1 MSNQLKYI
9 LFVFLFFIQNLFGQN
24 PYYHTVNKTN
34 GLPSNTVYDIYQD
47 KNEMIWLATNDGIC
61 SYDGF
66 QFKSYYNDDQTS
78 KAGSNI
84 VEDSFGRIWYC
95 NFDGN
100 IYYVEKGKLH
110 ILDVKK
116 PIGYHKFNII
126 GNQLIYL
133 EKNELVFL
141 DLKTLKKTNVL
152 PFDTNVILGVQK
164 KGNSLFVFSNYLF
177 EIRSAS
183 DIKKYQIPSEVKVKF
198 NGGLFSVSNE
208 NLLIVSK
215 YSNDYCLFN
224 DGKFEL
230 KKFESPFNFIQNVSV
245 DNQYNWFSTTKGL
258 LKINLN
264 IPNSKP
270 EKYFEQYN
278 ISTIYKDKNQGCWI
292 TTLNEGV
299 LYIPHFKNILY
310 PTIAIPIVIEQIEN
324 EIYYGTA
331 NDKLVKTNDL
341 KNLQNH
347 QVIFNGN
354 SNHSVVNLNY
364 NSFNNELIFT
374 SNTFKIKNIKG
385 SVFKE
390 NVIAIKQVLVI
401 DDSFYAYAASGNCGL
416 IKMKDG
422 KSNWNAAHEKF
433 RKLSN
438 LSMDYSS
445 MISGVRGKSVA
456 YDRLNETLFF
466 ATNLGLFQFKKEQ
479 STEIKPNHKSLNL
492 SKIYFHNQLILGLTT
507 NNNLVEINV
516 NNHQMK
522 TIYDSKIKGNLLL
535 KIRQIDDLLY
545 LITSNSIIT
554 YHLTTRK
561 MQKIFNVNSDVE
573 INDILAKDD
582 HLYLATSKGIISL
595 DSTTFSTE
603 KQPKFLL
610 QNVLVNQKSISL
622 EKLNELD
629 YDENDIEI
637 QFSVISYLQSPN
649 TPIYYSINNGNWQ
662 EIKNNN
668 RSLLL
673 NSLAS
678 GNYTIA
684 FKTSLNNVSP
694 TEVSFK
700 INQPIWA
707 KWWFILLLILAGLY
721 GISLFYR
728 NRIRKIQLR
737 NQIVLEKV
745 ALENSLN
752 QSKIKA
758 IKSQMNP
765 HFFYNALNTLQSYI
779 LSNDKKQA
787 LNYLSKFSNLTRT
800 ILELTEKDTISIAE
814 EIKTL
819 SLYLEIEKA
828 RFDDDFDYQIIVAPE
843 IDSEQTK
850 IPSMLLQPYVE
861 NAIKHG
867 LLHKEGLKKMS
878 IQFFETENYISISID
893 DNGIGRKKSS
903 ELNSIKNKNHQSFAT
918 KAIQNR
924 IDLLNQNQINK
935 ISIEFTDKVNPSQM
949 AIGTT
954 VRIEIPKNENL

>member
-1 MSNQLKYI
+1 
-9 LFVFLFFIQNLFGQN
+9 
-24 PYYHTVNKTN
+24 
-34 GLPSNTVYDIYQD
+34 
-47 KNEMIWLATNDGIC
+47 MIWLATNDGIC

-66 QFKSYYNDDQTS
+66 QFKSYYNDEQTS

-84 VEDSFGRIWYC
+84 IEDSFGRIWYC

-141 DLKTLKKTNVL
+141 DLKTLKKANVL
-152 PFDTNVILGVQK
+152 LFDTTVVLGVQK
-164 KGNSLFVFSNYLF
+164 KGNSLFIFSDYLF
-177 EIRSAS
+177 EIRSAT
-183 DIKKYQIPSEVKVKF
+183 DIKKYKIPSEIREKF

-215 YSNDYCLFN
+215 YSTDYCLVKN
-224 DGKFEL
+224 GKFEL
-230 KKFESPFNFIQNVSV
+230 KKFDNTSNFVQNITSE
-245 DNQYNWFSTTKGL
+245 NQFNWFSTTKGL
-258 LKINLN
+258 LKINVN
-264 IPNSKP
+264 VPNFKP
-270 EKYFEQYN
+270 ESYFDNYN
-278 ISTIYKDKNQGCWI
+278 ISSIYKDKNQGYWI

-299 LYIPHFKNILY
+299 LYVPHFKNILFQ
-310 PTIAIPIVIEQIEN
+310 TIALPTVLEQVNDAIF
-324 EIYYGTA
+324 YGTV

-341 KNLQNH
+341 KNIQNH

-354 SNHSVVNLNY
+354 SNHSVVNLND
-364 NSFNNELIFT
+364 NPFQNELSFT
-374 SNTFKIKNIKG
+374 SNTFKISDKNGTIL
-385 SVFKE
+385 KE
-390 NVIAIKQVLVI
+390 DIIAMKQLLVI
-401 DDSFYAYAASGNCGL
+401 DDCFYAYAASGNCGL
-416 IKMKDG
+416 LKVKDG
-422 KSNWNAAHEKF
+422 KSIWNSVHEKF
-433 RKLSN
+433 RKISDLK
-438 LSMDYSS
+438 MDYSS

-456 YDRLNETLFF
+456 YDSLNKTLFF
-466 ATNLGLFQFKKEQ
+466 ATNLGLYQYKNQ
-479 STEIKPNHKSLNL
+479 QLTEIKPNNKSLNL

-507 NNNLVEINV
+507 NNKLVEINV

-522 TIYDSKIKGNLLL
+522 TIYDSKITGNLLL

-545 LITSNSIIT
+545 LITSNSIIA
-554 YHLTTRK
+554 YHLKTKK
-561 MQKIFNVNSDVE
+561 MHKIFNVNSDVE
-573 INDILAKDD
+573 INDILVKDSN
-582 HLYLATSKGIISL
+582 LYLATSKGIISL

-610 QNVLVNQKSISL
+610 QDVLVNQKNVSP
-622 EKLNELD
+622 EKLHELD

-637 QFSVISYLQSPN
+637 QFSVISYLQSQN

-662 EIKNNN
+662 EIKNNS

-678 GNYTIA
+678 GNYIIS
-684 FKTSLNNVSP
+684 FKTSLNDVSP
-694 TEVSFK
+694 TKISFK

-707 KWWFILLLILAGLY
+707 KWWFISLLILVGLY

-728 NRIRKIQLR
+728 NRIQKIQLR

-745 ALENSLN
+745 ELENSLN

-765 HFFYNALNTLQSYI
+765 HFFYNALNTFQSYI

-814 EIKTL
+814 EVKTL

-828 RFDDDFDYQIIVAPE
+828 RFEDDFEYKINVNST

-867 LLHKEGLKKMS
+867 LLHKEGLKKIF
-878 IQFFETENYISISID
+878 IQFLETEDYISIIID
-893 DNGIGRKKSS
+893 DNGIGRKKSG
-903 ELNSIKNKNHQSFAT
+903 ELKSIKNKNHQSFAT

-924 IDLLNQNQINK
+924 IDLLNQNQTNK

-949 AIGTT
+949 PIGTT

>member
-1 MSNQLKYI
+1 M
-9 LFVFLFFIQNLFGQN
+9 FLFFIQNLFGQN
-24 PYYHTVNKTN
+24 PYYHTINKTN

-66 QFKSYYNDDQTS
+66 QFKSYYNDEQTS

-84 VEDSFGRIWYC
+84 VEDYFGRIWYC

-141 DLKTLKKTNVL
+141 DLKTLKKANVL
-152 PFDTNVILGVQK
+152 PFDTSIVLGIQK
-164 KGNSLFVFSNYLF
+164 KGNTLFIFSDYLF
-177 EIRSAS
+177 EIRSAT
-183 DIKKYQIPSEVKVKF
+183 DIKKHQIPSEIKEKF
-198 NGGLFSVSNE
+198 NGGLFSVSND

-215 YSNDYCLFN
+215 YSTDYCLVKN
-224 DGKFEL
+224 GKFEL
-230 KKFESPFNFIQNVSV
+230 KKFDNTSNFIQNITTE
-245 DNQYNWFSTTKGL
+245 NQFNWFSTTKGL
-258 LKINLN
+258 LKINVN
-264 IPNSKP
+264 VPNSKS
-270 EKYFEQYN
+270 ERYFDDYN
-278 ISTIYKDKNQGCWI
+278 ISSIYKDKNQGYWI

-310 PTIAIPIVIEQIEN
+310 PTIALPTVLEQVNDVIF
-324 EIYYGTA
+324 YGTV

-341 KNLQNH
+341 KNLENH

-364 NSFNNELIFT
+364 NPFQNGLSFT
-374 SNTFKIKNIKG
+374 SNTFKISNKNG
-385 SVFKE
+385 TVLKE
-390 NVIAIKQVLVI
+390 DIIAMKQVLVI
-401 DDSFYAYAASGNCGL
+401 DDCFYAYAASGNCGL
-416 IKMKDG
+416 IKIKDG

-433 RKLSN
+433 RKISDLN
-438 LSMDYSS
+438 MDYSS

-456 YDRLNETLFF
+456 YDRLNKTLFF
-466 ATNLGLFQFKKEQ
+466 AANLGLFQFKNEQ
-479 STEIKPNHKSLNL
+479 LTEIKPNHKSLNL

-507 NNNLVEINV
+507 NNKLVGINV
-516 NNHQMK
+516 NSHQMK
-522 TIYDSKIKGNLLL
+522 TIYDSKITGNLLL

-545 LITSNSIIT
+545 LITSNSIIA
-554 YHLTTRK
+554 YHLTTKK

-603 KQPKFLL
+603 KQPEFLL
-610 QNVLVNQKSISL
+610 QNVLVNQKNISF

-649 TPIYYSINNGNWQ
+649 TPIYYSINKSNWQ
-662 EIKNNN
+662 EITNNN

-678 GNYTIA
+678 GNYTIS
-684 FKTSLNNVSP
+684 FKTTLQDVSP
-694 TEVSFK
+694 TEISFK
-700 INQPIWA
+700 INQPVWA
-707 KWWFILLLILAGLY
+707 KWWFISLLILAGLY

-800 ILELTEKDTISIAE
+800 ILELTEKDMISIAE
-814 EIKTL
+814 EVKTL

-828 RFDDDFDYQIIVAPE
+828 RFDDDFDYQIIVAHE

-867 LLHKEGLKKMS
+867 LLHKDGLKKMS
-878 IQFFETENYISISID
+878 IRFSETEDYISISID
-893 DNGIGRKKSS
+893 DNGIGRKKSG

-935 ISIEFTDKVNPSQM
+935 ISIAFTDKVNPSQI

-954 VRIEIPKNENL
+954 VRIEIPKNENP

>member
-1 MSNQLKYI
+1 
-9 LFVFLFFIQNLFGQN
+9 
-24 PYYHTVNKTN
+24 
-34 GLPSNTVYDIYQD
+34 
-47 KNEMIWLATNDGIC
+47 MIWLATNDGIC

-66 QFKSYYNDDQTS
+66 QFKSYYNDEQTS

-84 VEDSFGRIWYC
+84 VEDCYGRIWYC

-141 DLKTLKKTNVL
+141 NLKTLKRANIL
-152 PFDTNVILGVQK
+152 PFDTTVVLGVQK
-164 KGNSLFVFSNYLF
+164 KGNSLFVFSDHLF
-177 EIRSAS
+177 EIRSAT
-183 DIKKYQIPSEVKVKF
+183 DIKKYQIPSEIKEKF

-215 YSNDYCLFN
+215 YSTDYCLIKN
-224 DGKFEL
+224 GKFEL
-230 KKFESPFNFIQNVSV
+230 KKFDNTSNFIQNITTE
-245 DNQYNWFSTTKGL
+245 NQFNWFSTTKGL
-258 LKINLN
+258 LKINVN

-270 EKYFEQYN
+270 ESYFDDYN
-278 ISTIYKDKNQGCWI
+278 ISSIYKDKNQGYWI
-292 TTLNEGV
+292 TTLNEGI
-299 LYIPHFKNILY
+299 LYVPHFKNILY
-310 PTIAIPIVIEQIEN
+310 PTIALPTVLEQTNDAIF
-324 EIYYGTA
+324 YGTV

-354 SNHSVVNLNY
+354 SNHSVVNLND
-364 NSFNNELIFT
+364 NPFQNELSFT
-374 SNTFKIKNIKG
+374 SNTFKISDKNGTIL
-385 SVFKE
+385 KE
-390 NVIAIKQVLVI
+390 DIIAMKQLLVI
-401 DDSFYAYAASGNCGL
+401 DDCFYAYAASGNCGL
-416 IKMKDG
+416 LKVKDG
-422 KSNWNAAHEKF
+422 KSIWNTAHEKF
-433 RKLSN
+433 RKISGLK
-438 LSMDYSS
+438 MDYSS
-445 MISGVRGKSVA
+445 MVSGVRGKSVA
-456 YDRLNETLFF
+456 YDSLNKTLFF
-466 ATNLGLFQFKKEQ
+466 ATNLGLFQFKNEQ
-479 STEIKPNHKSLNL
+479 LTEIKPNNKSLNL

-507 NNNLVEINV
+507 NNKLVEINV

-522 TIYDSKIKGNLLL
+522 TIYDSKITGNLLL
-535 KIRQIDDLLY
+535 KIRQIEDYLY
-545 LITSNSIIT
+545 LITSNSIIA
-554 YHLTTRK
+554 YHLKTKK

-573 INDILAKDD
+573 INDILVKGNN
-582 HLYLATSKGIISL
+582 LYLATSKGIISL
-595 DSTTFSTE
+595 DKTTFSTG
-603 KQPKFLL
+603 KPPKFLL
-610 QNVLVNQKSISL
+610 QNVLVNQKNVSL
-622 EKLNELD
+622 EKLKELN
-629 YDENDIEI
+629 YGENDIEI

-662 EIKNNN
+662 EIKNNS

-678 GNYTIA
+678 GNYIIA
-684 FKTSLNNVSP
+684 FKTSLNDVSP
-694 TEVSFK
+694 MEISFK

-707 KWWFILLLILAGLY
+707 KWWFISLLILAGLY

-737 NQIVLEKV
+737 NQIAIEKV

-800 ILELTEKDTISIAE
+800 ILELTEKDMISIAE
-814 EIKTL
+814 EVKTL

-828 RFDDDFDYQIIVAPE
+828 RFEDDFEYKINVNST

-867 LLHKEGLKKMS
+867 LLHKEGLKKIF
-878 IQFFETENYISISID
+878 IQFSETEDYISIIID
-893 DNGIGRKKSS
+893 DNGIGRKKSG

-924 IDLLNQNQINK
+924 IDLLNQNQTNK
-935 ISIEFTDKVNPSQM
+935 ISIEFTDKVNPSQI

-954 VRIEIPKNENL
+954 VRIEIPKSENL

>member
-1 MSNQLKYI
+1 
-9 LFVFLFFIQNLFGQN
+9 
-24 PYYHTVNKTN
+24 
-34 GLPSNTVYDIYQD
+34 
-47 KNEMIWLATNDGIC
+47 MIWLATNDGIC

-66 QFKSYYNDDQTS
+66 QFKSYYNDEQTS

-84 VEDSFGRIWYC
+84 VEDRYGRIWYC

-133 EKNELVFL
+133 EKDELVFL
-141 DLKTLKKTNVL
+141 DLKTLKRTNVL
-152 PFDTNVILGVQK
+152 PFDTTVVLGVQK
-164 KGNSLFVFSNYLF
+164 KGNSLFVFSDHLF
-177 EIRSAS
+177 EIRSAT
-183 DIKKYQIPSEVKVKF
+183 DIKKHQIPSEIKEKF

-208 NLLIVSK
+208 NLLIISK
-215 YSNDYCLFN
+215 YSTDYCLVKN
-224 DGKFEL
+224 GKFEL
-230 KKFESPFNFIQNVSV
+230 KKFDNTSNFIQNITAE
-245 DNQYNWFSTTKGL
+245 NQFNWFSTTKGL
-258 LKINLN
+258 LKINVN
-264 IPNSKP
+264 VPNFKP
-270 EKYFEQYN
+270 ESYFDNYN
-278 ISTIYKDKNQGCWI
+278 ISSIYKDKNQGYWI

-299 LYIPHFKNILY
+299 LYVPHFKNILY
-310 PTIAIPIVIEQIEN
+310 QTIALPTVLEQTNDAIF
-324 EIYYGTA
+324 YGTV

-354 SNHSVVNLNY
+354 SNHSVVNLND
-364 NSFNNELIFT
+364 NPFLNLLSFT
-374 SNTFKIKNIKG
+374 SNTFKISNKNG
-385 SVFKE
+385 TVLKE
-390 NVIAIKQVLVI
+390 DIIAMKQLLVI
-401 DDSFYAYAASGNCGL
+401 DDCFYAYAASGNCGL
-416 IKMKDG
+416 IKVKDG
-422 KSNWNAAHEKF
+422 KSIWNAAHEKF
-433 RKLSN
+433 RKISELKMN
-438 LSMDYSS
+438 YSS
-445 MISGVRGKSVA
+445 MVSGVRGKSVA
-456 YDRLNETLFF
+456 YDRLNKTLFF
-466 ATNLGLFQFKKEQ
+466 ATNLGLFQFKNEQ
-479 STEIKPNHKSLNL
+479 LTEIKPNNKSLNL

-507 NNNLVEINV
+507 NNKLVEINV

-522 TIYDSKIKGNLLL
+522 MIYDSKITGNLLL
-535 KIRQIDDLLY
+535 KIRQIDDYLY
-545 LITSNSIIT
+545 LITSNSIMA
-554 YHLTTRK
+554 YQLTTK
-561 MQKIFNVNSDVE
+561 AVQKIFNVNSDVE
-573 INDILAKDD
+573 INDILVKENN
-582 HLYLATSKGIISL
+582 LYLATSKGIISL
-595 DSTTFSTE
+595 DNTTFSTE

-610 QNVLVNQKSISL
+610 QDVLVNQKNVL
-622 EKLNELD
+622 PEKLHELD

-662 EIKNNN
+662 EIKNNS

-678 GNYTIA
+678 GNYIIS
-684 FKTSLNNVSP
+684 FKTSLNDVSP
-694 TEVSFK
+694 MEISFK

-707 KWWFILLLILAGLY
+707 KWWFISLLILAGLY

-737 NQIVLEKV
+737 NQIAIEKV

-779 LSNDKKQA
+779 LSNEKKQA
-787 LNYLSKFSNLTRT
+787 VNYLSKFSNLTRT

-814 EIKTL
+814 EVKTL

-828 RFDDDFDYQIIVAPE
+828 RFDDDFEYQIIVAPE

-867 LLHKEGLKKMS
+867 LLHKEGLKKIF
-878 IQFFETENYISISID
+878 IQFSKTEDYISIIID
-893 DNGIGRKKSS
+893 DNGIGRKKSG

-924 IDLLNQNQINK
+924 IDLLNQNQTNK

-949 AIGTT
+949 PIGTT
-954 VRIEIPKNENL
+954 VRIEIPKSENL